1 MHHCGRKNLNPIGY
15 GVTLDQPP
23 CCLPHCHWR
32 ITLKFPVS
40 ESNVCF
46 KEDNACVNQIMY
58 DRLKWDGKANFQL
71 INSKHIPFMGLKNGL
86 SHFDLCKTRNKAIYV
101 SYIC

>member
-23 CCLPHCHWR
+23 CCLPHCYWR
-32 ITLKFPVS
+32 VMLKFPVS

-58 DRLKWDGKANFQL
+58 DGLKWDGKANFQL
-71 INSKHIPFMGLKNGL
+71 INSKHIPFMGLKTVFLILTFVKPVINV
-86 SHFDLCKTRNKAIYV
+86 IYA
-101 SYIC
+101 SYI

>member
-1 MHHCGRKNLNPIGY
+1 M
-15 GVTLDQPP
+15 
-23 CCLPHCHWR
+23 
-32 ITLKFPVS
+32 LKFPVS

-58 DRLKWDGKANFQL
+58 DCLKWDGKANFQL

-86 SHFDLCKTRNKAIYV
+86 SRFDLCKIRNKCHMCTIHITYV
-101 SYIC
+101 NHNL